1 MDINNK
7 TTIQFPDDFFKEEER
22 CGYHVSSKLKKVWA
36 IELDLLNELLKVC
49 QKHDIQV
56 CVFAGTILGAVRHHG
71 FIPWDDDIDVA
82 LTRDNYEK
90 LVKVAPFE
98 FKNQYFFQTALNDQQ
113 FFFGYARLRN
123 SLTTGLIKWNES
135 PNYNNG
141 IYIDVFV
148 LDGII
153 DDAKKL
159 QSQIKMRDNCE
170 HLIRCY
176 YLSGQSRNVLVKM
189 TKKFLNKTYCKMVS
203 YETKVSDYDRIISQY
218 TDKTDKIGL
227 MTHPMSF
234 IKKYWC
240 SKEDVVNLTW
250 VDFENIKVPIPTNYD
265 AILRNMYGDYMKFPP
280 IEQRGMWHDGILEFE
295 PDIPY
300 KEYLKKL

>member
-7 TTIQFPDDFFKEEER
+7 TTIQFSDDFFKEEDR
-22 CGYHVSSKLKKVWA
+22 CGYHVSTKLKKIWA

-82 LTRDNYEK
+82 LTRDNYDK
-90 LVKVAPFE
+90 LVKIAPFE
-98 FKNQYFFQTALNDQQ
+98 FKNQYFFQTALNDRK
-113 FFFGYARLRN
+113 FFLGYARLRN

-135 PNYNNG
+135 PDYNNG

-148 LDGII
+148 LDGIV
-153 DDAKKL
+153 DDMKKL
-159 QSQIKMRDNCE
+159 QSQIKKRDNCE
-170 HLIRCY
+170 HLLKCY
-176 YLSGQSRNVLVKM
+176 YMGSQSKKALVKM
-189 TKKFLNKTYCKMVS
+189 IKRILNKTYCKIVP
-203 YETKVSDYDRIISQY
+203 YEDKVKEYDRIISKY
-218 TDKTDKIGL
+218 TDATDKIGL
-227 MTHPMSF
+227 MTHPMGF

-240 SKEDVVNLTW
+240 TKEDIINLTW
-250 VDFENIKVPIPTNYD
+250 VGFENIQVPIPVNYD

-280 IEQRGMWHDGILEFE
+280 IDQRGMWHNGILEFD
-295 PDIPY
+295 PDTPY
-300 KEYLKKL
+300 LEYLKK